1 MIAGNKISLKAVERK
16 DLEQLRN
23 WRNNINFR
31 KYFREFKEIS
41 DYEQEKWFDDKIK
54 KDDKTIMFSIR
65 DLKNNVLIGCCG
77 LVYINWKDRHADLSL
92 YIGKN
97 DLYIDDNGLAEESC
111 KLLLDY
117 AFSDIGLNKVWT
129 EIYEFDQ
136 KKYNL
141 FEKIGFSQDGILR
154 QNYWFEGKWWNSII
168 LSVLNKDYTN
178 K

>member
-1 MIAGNKISLKAVERK
+1 MIVGNKISLNAVERK

-168 LSVLNKDYTN
+168 LSFLNKDYTN